1 MTTGGPDVNRAGK
14 VKLPPVAKVTQT
26 KAEIVT
32 PPSVSGDAD
41 TGLPVSAGGPDGGCG
56 HVMLA
61 QVVGYMAQCASCRA
75 WIRVPG
81 R

>member
-1 MTTGGPDVNRAGK
+1 MTTGGRH
-14 VKLPPVAKVTQT
+14 VKAHGREQYSPVAKVTQT
-26 KAEIVT
+26 EAEIVT
-32 PPSVSGDAD
+32 PPSVSGDTD
-41 TGLPVSAGGPDGGCG
+41 TGLPVSAGGPAGGCA
-56 HVMLA
+56 HIMMA